1 MLPTNNE
8 HGPCSIV
15 PSSYKQQNDVF
26 LIVLSNTIVDLE
38 LEHSDYVLKL
48 DIMSSNLQLLSTMA
62 QGQSF
67 PAK

>member
-1 MLPTNNE
+1 MMF
-8 HGPCSIV
+8 
-15 PSSYKQQNDVF
+15 F